1 MLIEKKPAIC
11 GICPGACAVEVT
23 LESGRLVK
31 VEPRRGVPYANLC
44 VRGRYAPEIV
54 YSPHRLKTPL
64 IRTGERGEGDS
75 EQLPGMKHWTWRC
88 NQRSAGAGFNQV
100 TTLKTSTTNHPGI
113 YCPGHEGFN
122 LGYAIYRVEGVF

>member
-1 MLIEKKPAIC
+1 LLIEKKPAIC

-64 IRTGERGEGDS
+64 IRTGERGEGRFRAASWD
-75 EQLPGMKHWTWRC
+75 EALDLAVEPTKCRRRFPTRLLL
-88 NQRSAGAGFNQV
+88 
-100 TTLKTSTTNHPGI
+100 LKTSTTNHPW
-113 YCPGHEGFN
+113 N
-122 LGYAIYRVEGVF
+122 LLSRA